1 MKCSVLTFEMLPR
14 QLDLLRMQEELLKKE
29 EELLL
34 EAANLGET
42 QPLSAPGAPRVAG
55 GYKRPHPLLP
65 LNKSLDAD
73 EWEIDE
79 NLLPEE
85 QALLEQL
92 GALPFHPAGH
102 RRSASRNAHEGASA
116 DAALPQAPVS
126 LGLEG
131 VEQRLVERRMVQ
143 ASKTFLLVHRVV
155 EQEET
160 RTPSAQLL
168 PTLPLALQHLFNSV
182 AVSEDLLPDVSLRR
196 HVAAPPSSGSRI
208 KCPSSTAQGMPLDK
222 HVVHSAPRARGTG
235 TAPAHRKYGVGP
247 KRGERVRK
255 QLVMCAIKGTKFE
268 FWKSHKVVDLIGDE
282 QEEIAAPAR
291 PYRGCIELT
300 AASRVEVDRIGYC
313 MKVHVVYLSSDKNDA
328 VTDTHTFLQAPEDME
343 PRSDLSAVAQ
353 QLNEAIASLRSD
365 SGRMVEFNSDPVKP
379 WLKSKK
385 TAPPLWEGPLQP
397 PGFEDAELLDGYIPH
412 FLADDSGLSRQLQ
425 PENAAFAAQFDRRK
439 HQLWAALH
447 KLKQTQP
454 GSQEA
459 TLTVQ
464 QLLQRQGGAAAVG
477 GGGGSRSSGEG
488 GGGGDDLLITDGG
501 GGFGG
506 KAVSEEDVV
515 GGVSGM
521 AVVERKVEALDF
533 SQYREVGDAAE
544 VWDVEFAHG
553 TLALRHTLN
562 GMTLLMSTASADVVC
577 ALVTAGGDEFLWAE
591 AAGLSERQLSG
602 REREVVLTFASRYIA
617 AAATHVEEGAPV
629 ALSRGWKVQHAWQDV
644 HTYGNWSLQAPSDV
658 RCVALNSLDLGA
670 GVHLLANGFVI
681 LGRSRALLHLMTR
694 QGPVGPIIV
703 PSAQAVQVF
712 VDEEKD
718 RADAPHNLCAWRP
731 LAQLSTTDIQ
741 QLKQEQS
748 LVAVGMSMPPIN
760 LTVAGQPPFAWTVVP
775 RLPSGIHIKVVDHH
789 SAQVNL

>member
-1 MKCSVLTFEMLPR
+1 MLR
-14 QLDLLRMQEELLKKE
+14 QLELLRMQEELLKKE
-29 EELLL
+29 EDLLL

-55 GYKRPHPLLP
+55 YQRPHPLLP
-65 LNKSLDAD
+65 LNKRLDAD
-73 EWEIDE
+73 EWEMDE
-79 NLLPEE
+79 DLLPEE
-85 QALLEQL
+85 QELLEQL

-102 RRSASRNAHEGASA
+102 RRSASRNAHGA
-116 DAALPQAPVS
+116 DNVLPQAPVS

-131 VEQRLVERRMVQ
+131 VEQRLGERRMVQ
-143 ASKTFLLVHRVV
+143 ASKTFMLVHRVV

-168 PTLPLALQHLFNSV
+168 HTLPLGLQHLFNSV
-182 AVSEDLLPDVSLRR
+182 GVSEDLLPDVSLRR

-208 KCPSSTAQGMPLDK
+208 KCPSSTAQGKPLDR
-222 HVVHSAPRARGTG
+222 HVVHSALRARGTG
-235 TAPAHRKYGVGP
+235 TAPAHRKYGAGP

-255 QLVMCAIKGTKFE
+255 HLVMCAIKGTKFE
-268 FWKSHKVVDLIGDE
+268 FWKSHKVVDLIGGDA
-282 QEEIAAPAR
+282 QEELAAPAR

-300 AASRVEVDRIGYC
+300 SASRVEVDRMGYC

-353 QLNEAIASLRSD
+353 QLTEAIASLRSD

-425 PENAAFAAQFDRRK
+425 PENAAFAEQFDRRK

-447 KLKQTQP
+447 KLKQTQA
-454 GSQEA
+454 GSKEA

-464 QLLQRQGGAAAVG
+464 QLLQRQGGAAAVCG
-477 GGGGSRSSGEG
+477 VSGSRSSGEG
-488 GGGGDDLLITDGG
+488 GGGGDDSLVTDGG
-501 GGFGG
+501 GSFGG
-506 KAVSEEDVV
+506 KAISKEDVV
-515 GGVSGM
+515 GGVSEIV
-521 AVVERKVEALDF
+521 VVERKVEELDF
-533 SQYREVGDAAE
+533 SQYREGGDAAE

-577 ALVTAGGDEFLWAE
+577 ALVTAGGDEFFWAE
-591 AAGLSERQLSG
+591 AVGLSERQLSG

-644 HTYGNWSLQAPSDV
+644 HAYGNWSLQAPSDV

-670 GVHLLANGFVI
+670 SVHLLANGFVI

-694 QGPVGPIIV
+694 QGPVGPVIV

-741 QLKQEQS
+741 QLKQEQL
-748 LVAVGMSMPPIN
+748 LVAVGVSMPPIN
-760 LTVAGQPPFAWTVVP
+760 LTVAGQPPFSWTVVP
-775 RLPSGIHIKVVDHH
+775 RLPPGIHIKVVDHH
-789 SAQVNL
+789 SAQVNFSKFR